1 MRRTFS
7 TAVNNNGVNIWL
19 LIARLVVGALM
30 LTHGIPKLQNLV
42 SGNVQFADPFGIGA
56 TASLALTVFAEAFC
70 SILLI
75 LGLATRLASVPLII
89 NMLVAIFY
97 AHATQPLAK
106 KELAIVYLIFFVG
119 FLILGGGK
127 YSVDSLIFG
136 KNRSRY

>member
-1 MRRTFS
+1 MRRSFS
-7 TAVNNNGVNIWL
+7 TAVNSNAVNVWL
-19 LIARLVVGALM
+19 LIARLAVGALM
-30 LTHGIPKLQNLV
+30 LTHGIPKLQSLI
-42 SGNVQFADPFGIGA
+42 SGNVQFADPFGIG
-56 TASLALTVFAEAFC
+56 TTPTLALTVFAEAFC

-97 AHATQPLAK
+97 ALASQPLAK
-106 KELAIVYLIFFVG
+106 KELAIFYLIFYIG

-127 YSVDSLIFG
+127 YSLDSLIAR

>member
-1 MRRTFS
+1 
-7 TAVNNNGVNIWL
+7 
-19 LIARLVVGALM
+19 
-30 LTHGIPKLQNLV
+30 
-42 SGNVQFADPFGIGA
+42 
-56 TASLALTVFAEAFC
+56 
-70 SILLI
+70 
-75 LGLATRLASVPLII
+75 
-89 NMLVAIFY
+89 MLVAIFY